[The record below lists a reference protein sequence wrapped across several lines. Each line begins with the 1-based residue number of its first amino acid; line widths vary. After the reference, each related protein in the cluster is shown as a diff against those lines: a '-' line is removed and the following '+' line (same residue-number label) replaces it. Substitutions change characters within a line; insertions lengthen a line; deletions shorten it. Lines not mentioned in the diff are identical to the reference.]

1 MELNELEKIRVE
13 KINAM
18 RAAGVEPYP
27 TRSEVNISIQQ
38 AVDDFTQF
46 ENSHPDESFSDH
58 FILGGRIRS
67 IRTMGKLAFAHIEDG
82 SGRIQLMLRLNELG
96 QESLDQFKSWF
107 DLGDF
112 IQAEG
117 SLMRSRTG
125 EVTLLVSAFKMLAKA
140 VSPLPAAKDEEVDG
154 QIIRHATLSDPET
167 RFRER
172 YADLAINEDVREIF
186 RTRTAVVRSLQ
197 RFMDESWFPGS
208 GNPHFAAHLRRRGR
222 AAFYHASQPAKTG
235 IIPAHLLRA
244 VPETAA
250 GRRPGP
256 RVRDW
261 PRFPQRRCILQ
272 TQSRIH
278 TVGVLLGLRGLP
290 QGDGIHRADGF
301 HRRPGCAGYHESAVQ
316 GPGN

>member
-27 TRSEVNISIQQ
+27 TRSEVNTSVQE
-38 AVDDFTQF
+38 AVEAFTQF
-46 ENSHPDESFSDH
+46 ESSHPDEQLSDH

-82 SGRIQLMLRLNELG
+82 SARIQLMLRCERVG
-96 QESLDQFKSWF
+96 QENLDQFKSWF

-140 VSPLPAAKDEEVDG
+140 ISPLPAAKDEEVDG
-154 QIIRHATLSDPET
+154 QIIRHATLNDPEM

-197 RFMDESWFPGS
+197 RFMDDHGFLE
-208 GNPHFAAHLRRRGR
+208 
-222 AAFYHASQPAKTG
+222 
-235 IIPAHLLRA
+235 
-244 VPETAA
+244 VET
-250 GRRPGP
+250 P
-256 RVRDW
+256 
-261 PRFPQRRCILQ
+261 ILQ
-272 TQSRIH
+272 PIYGGAAAQPFTTYHNQLKQELFLRISFELYLKRLLVGGLDRVYEIGRDFRNEGVSFKHNPNLPSWNSTGH
-278 TVGVLLGLRGLP
+278 TR
-290 QGDGIHRADGF
+290 II
-301 HRRPGCAGYHESAVQ
+301 SK
-316 GPGN
+316 